1 MADET
6 TPLGQA
12 YSAYERLEGQLS
24 VALEKLVATNGF
36 ADLLA
41 TSATNVMAMTRLAN
55 GAVDRVVRTTR
66 LAARHDVTELA
77 RQLARTEA
85 KLERLLQVVEDVQ
98 GRLDAAAAAGSTVG
112 EVSSAPAP
120 KAAERPAAAPETSAP
135 EPTTP
140 EPTAEVPTNGAVR
153 NGTALVGGTGRVRAS
168 RSTATRAAA
177 TRAPRKTAA
186 KAASGEA
193 EAP

>member
-1 MADET
+1 VADET

-12 YSAYERLEGQLS
+12 YQAYERLEGQLS

-85 KLERLLQVVEDVQ
+85 KLERLLQAVEELQ
-98 GRLDAAAAAGSTVG
+98 GQLEAGSAVEPAKG
-112 EVSSAPAP
+112 VVSSAPV
-120 KAAERPAAAPETSAP
+120 EIP
-135 EPTTP
+135 EPELAP
-140 EPTAEVPTNGAVR
+140 ANGTVR
-153 NGTALVGGTGRVRAS
+153 NGTSLAGGTGRVRAS
-168 RSTATRAAA
+168 RAAATRAAA
-177 TRAPRKTAA
+177 ARTATKKTVA
-186 KAASGEA
+186 KAPATEAKAPATEAKA